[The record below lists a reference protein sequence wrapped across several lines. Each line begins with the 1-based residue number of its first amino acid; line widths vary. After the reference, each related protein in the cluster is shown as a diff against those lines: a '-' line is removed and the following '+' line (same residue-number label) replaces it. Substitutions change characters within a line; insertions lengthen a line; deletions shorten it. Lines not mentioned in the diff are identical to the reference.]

1 MAFDGTEIFYS
12 DETLAYVQVYSPTG
26 TLVRT
31 LPKPAGNEPGTGLGV
46 STTTLFLVGL
56 DSTITPV
63 NKATGVA
70 GASFVIPG
78 ASHGLTFAGSRDS
91 IFVTVNDSTTIKELS
106 TAGAVLNTITVPA
119 VFRGLGFSSSA
130 KVLFGTRA
138 GLLYAVDPDTGA
150 GLAGYPVDIKNMSL
164 QRPNK
169 TGALAADEPVLE
181 SCGDGRVNPRPR
193 AATRRARY
201 SRTGRSAA
209 RTART
214 AATVS
219 STRRSSATTATPTTT
234 TTAGTTARFRAAA
247 TASRI
252 RTSNATT
259 ATTSTAT
266 AATRTAAS
274 SRSAVTAS
282 SMRSSA
288 SSAIRRTFPAA
299 TPSCHATEICTDLVD
314 DDGDGRIDCLDD
326 DCDCLPIGRDPG
338 AIRFGKTGQKD
349 LFSVH
354 GSLDPASSFSLGTED
369 IKFLLS
375 NANGKV
381 LTIIIPAG
389 KVKQIGRNLF
399 RFKDPIASAT
409 ATRPRPLR
417 PPLLPEEG
425 HLHLPREE
433 VRRPLARHARRHVA
447 AAGDRQRRILE
458 PVDLAEDA
466 EGLGPDASGR
476 IVRRFLSRERG
487 RALPAR
493 PRFFAHGPCREAG

>member
-1 MAFDGTEIFYS
+1 MAFDGTEIFYT

-26 TLVRT
+26 TPVRT

-106 TAGAVLNTITVPA
+106 TTGAVLNTITVPA

-181 SCGDGRVNPRPR
+181 SCGDGRVNPPAESCDPPSSVQSNGQICRADCTYCGDGELDTPEQCDDGNTNDNDNCRNNCTLPR
-193 AATRRARY
+193 CGDGVKDPNERCDDGNNVNGDGCDENCGLEPFCGDGIIDPQLGEQCDPPNVPGCDA
-201 SRTGRSAA
+201 
-209 RTART
+209 
-214 AATVS
+214 
-219 STRRSSATTATPTTT
+219 
-234 TTAGTTARFRAAA
+234 
-247 TASRI
+247 
-252 RTSNATT
+252 N
-259 ATTSTAT
+259 
-266 AATRTAAS
+266 
-274 SRSAVTAS
+274 
-282 SMRSSA
+282 
-288 SSAIRRTFPAA
+288 
-299 TPSCHATEICTDLVD
+299 CHATEICTDLVD

-389 KVKQIGRNLF
+389 NVKKIGRNLF
-399 RFKDPIASAT
+399 RFKDTVAQQQRR
-409 ATRPRPLR
+409 RPRSLR

-447 AAGDRQRRILE
+447 AAGDRQRRILRISR
-458 PVDLAEDA
+458 P
-466 EGLGPDASGR
+466 GR
-476 IVRRFLSRERG
+476 RRRRVGS
-487 RALPAR
+487 
-493 PRFFAHGPCREAG
+493 